1 MEVFA
6 AVVMSVVEALE
17 RDLTAWAKLNPSVA
31 ESTLAA
37 VAFSLAVKLDDPT
50 PSAAMKSMVANSLVA
65 VLTDLR
71 AQLPQDEE
79 KDAIDDL
86 ARRRAERI
94 ARRSTA
100 EV

>member
-1 MEVFA
+1 MVT
-6 AVVMSVVEALE
+6 SVVEALE
-17 RDLTAWAKLNPSVA
+17 RDLICWAKKNPDVA

-37 VAFSLAVKLDDPT
+37 VAFSLAEKLDDPT

-86 ARRRAERI
+86 ARRRAERL
-94 ARRSTA
+94 ARRPAA